1 MILHICSCRGLID
14 VPRSTDFP
22 GDVKV
27 FVSDCLCSKEGRE
40 SVVSSIAD
48 DKRLVLAGCSP
59 RLLERFFGD
68 VDAEMVNIREQGA
81 FLGFG
86 PDGIRRMIQA
96 GIERA
101 RAAEPVEKRKRDVPE
116 KDVLVIGA
124 GVAGLESAR
133 WLAEM
138 GHQVVL
144 VEEGPFV
151 GGTVAKLDRL
161 YPEGTPNSHTLYPLI
176 NQVVTSG
183 RVRVMT
189 NTRAESVAGRVGD
202 YRVRLAT
209 SPRGVIECVECGKCV
224 EACPEGALDH
234 GVPRKA
240 IYTTSTYPDEYAID
254 FEACTKCGK
263 CAEVCPAEIDLD
275 EPSSAEEMAV
285 GAIVVATGLRT
296 FPIAELDA
304 YGAGKIERVMRAIDY
319 ERKVAAGL
327 IEPGKVLVV
336 HCAGSRDDKYLP
348 YCSRV
353 CCLIGMKEAK
363 LTKDRFPNAEVYLSY
378 IDMRCY
384 GHFEYLYR
392 TLRDESG
399 VIFLEGRPSEMFER
413 GDKVVVRTEDIQSG
427 EYLELEV
434 DYVVLS
440 TGFEPDRE
448 LFSMLGLPADLDYP
462 VQYSGSTLSPDMN
475 PQGIFLAGS
484 AAFPRGVME
493 SLESAREAAAGAAA
507 VLSKDSV
514 TLRTPIPTIESE
526 VCASLHCKLCLG
538 SCPFGALYYVED
550 EKEEMKVNEELCM
563 GCGICSV
570 TCPSGANSLDT
581 WESGAIMAE
590 IAALTDEDSL
600 VAFLC
605 KWSAYPAADQA
616 GLDRLEVPSSL
627 RIIRIPCSG
636 RVDAQMVAE
645 AFARGAKGVLI
656 GACYPDSCHY
666 WHGNARA
673 HSRTALLK
681 KFLPDLGV
689 SEERLRL
696 EYFGTNEGRKL
707 VSVIREMNEKLSPVG
722 VTSG

>member
-1 MILHICSCRGLID
+1 MILHICNCRGLID
-14 VPRSTDFP
+14 VPDKRDF
-22 GDVKV
+22 GDDVDV
-27 FVSDCLCSKEGRE
+27 FVSDCLCSKDGRQ
-40 SVVSSIAD
+40 SVLSSIAE

-59 RLLERFFGD
+59 RILERFFGD
-68 VDAEMVNIREQGA
+68 LDAEMVNIREQGA

-86 PDGIRRMIQA
+86 RDDIRRMIEA
-96 GIERA
+96 GLARA
-101 RAAEPVEKRKRDVPE
+101 RAAEPVERRKRDVPQ

-144 VEEGPFV
+144 VEESPFV
-151 GGTVAKLDRL
+151 GGTVGRLDRL
-161 YPEGTPNSHTLYPLI
+161 YPEGTPNSHTLYPLV
-176 NQVVTSG
+176 NQVAASG

-189 NTRAESVAGRVGD
+189 NTKVESVTGRVGD

-209 SPRGVIECVECGKCV
+209 SPRGVIECVECGRCV
-224 EACPEGALDH
+224 EACPEEALDH

-240 IYTTSTYPDEYAID
+240 VYTMSTYPDAYAID
-254 FEACTKCGK
+254 FDACTRCGK
-263 CAEVCPAEIDLD
+263 CVGVCPARIDLD
-275 EPSSAEEMAV
+275 EPASTEETSV
-285 GAIVVATGLRT
+285 GAIVVATGLRAY
-296 FPIAELDA
+296 PISKLET
-304 YGAGKIERVMRAIDY
+304 YGAGRIGRVMRAIDY

-327 IEPGKVLVV
+327 LEPGKVLVV
-336 HCAGSRDDKYLP
+336 HCAGSRDDNHLP

-363 LTKDRFPNAEVYLSY
+363 LTKDRFPDCDVYLSY

-392 TLRDESG
+392 TLRDEAG

-413 GDKVVVRTEDIQSG
+413 GDKIVVRTEDIQSG

-448 LFSMLGLPADLDYP
+448 LFSMLGLPSDLDYP

-507 VLSKDSV
+507 VLSRDSV
-514 TLRTPIPTIESE
+514 TLRTPVPKIESE

-570 TCPSGANSLDT
+570 TCPSGANNLDA
-581 WESGAIMAE
+581 WESEAMMAE
-590 IAALTDEDSL
+590 IAALADEGSL

-605 KWSAYPAADQA
+605 KWSAYPAADGA
-616 GLDRLEVPSSL
+616 GMERLDVPGSL
-627 RIIRIPCSG
+627 RVIRIPCSG

-645 AFARGAKGVLI
+645 AFARGARGVLI

-666 WHGNARA
+666 WHGNTRA
-673 HSRTALLK
+673 QSRASLLR
-681 KFLPDLGV
+681 KFLPGMGIDA
-689 SEERLRL
+689 ERLRL

-707 VSVIREMNEKLSPVG
+707 ASILREMDERLSPVG